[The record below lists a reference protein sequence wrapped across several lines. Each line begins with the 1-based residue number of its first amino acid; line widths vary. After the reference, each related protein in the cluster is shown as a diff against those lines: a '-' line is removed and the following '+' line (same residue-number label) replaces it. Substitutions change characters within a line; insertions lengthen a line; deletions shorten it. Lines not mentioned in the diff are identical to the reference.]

1 LPVSSEDKRLKR
13 SSEYNVLYSC
23 WMRERCAASRWA
35 RILITADVSVPSP
48 IINRTQQIQNRR
60 SYIWIFFNC
69 PIKWQSCFAFFHN
82 TSANLVYRCDSQLLW
97 AKQMSPRLTE
107 DLLARWISNFPRVH
121 MLRLATIFTNS
132 LFMKVN
138 WYLWQQDIAWIMIV
152 KTRGK
157 SKINRCLKDR

>member
-1 LPVSSEDKRLKR
+1 MPVSSEDKRLKR

-60 SYIWIFFNC
+60 SYIWIFFLLSNQMT
-69 PIKWQSCFAFFHN
+69 IMFRIFFI
-82 TSANLVYRCDSQLLW
+82 TLQQIWFSCDSQLLW

-138 WYLWQQDIAWIMIV
+138 WCLWQQDIAWIMKV